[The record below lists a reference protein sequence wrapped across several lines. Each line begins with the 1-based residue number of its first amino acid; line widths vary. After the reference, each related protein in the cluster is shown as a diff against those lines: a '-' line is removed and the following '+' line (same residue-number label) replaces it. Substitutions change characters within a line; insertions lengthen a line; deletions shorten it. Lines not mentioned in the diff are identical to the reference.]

1 MKNKWLSALL
11 AVLLCFTFV
20 IPAFAAPASSVRVLD
35 GADLLTASEAA
46 DVAAALDEVSEQ
58 HSMEFAIV
66 TVDSLGEFTPADYAD
81 DTFDDLFD
89 GADGALLL
97 VSMQYRDWYISTCGS
112 AIRMFTDAGIDY
124 IGEKVSSLLSDGKY
138 ADAFMK
144 FAELCDQFA
153 TQAETGEPYDS
164 NNLPR
169 EPLSAIWILIAIVV
183 GFVLSGMVVS
193 GMKSKLKT
201 VRAQNEAANYVRD
214 GSMNLTNSRDLYLY
228 HTVTRAK
235 KADNNNKRSSGSSTH
250 TSSSGRTHGGG
261 GGKF

>member
-112 AIRMFTDAGIDY
+112 AIRVFTDARIED
-124 IGEKVSSLLSDGKY
+124 IGEQVTPLLRDGKY

-153 TQAETGEPYDS
+153 SQ
-164 NNLPR
+164 PR

-235 KADNNNKRSSGSSTH
+235 KADNNNNKRSSGSSTH

>member
-11 AVLLCFTFV
+11 VVLICFTCV
-20 IPAFAAPASSVRVLD
+20 IPAFAAPVSSVRVLD
-35 GADLLTASEAA
+35 GADLLTDSEAA
-46 DVAAALDEVSEQ
+46 DVAAALEEVSRQ

-66 TVDSLGEFTPADYAD
+66 TVDSLGKFSPAQYAD

-97 VSMQYRDWYISTCGS
+97 VSMQYSDWYISTCGS
-112 AIRMFTDAGIDY
+112 AIRIFTDDRIDY
-124 IGEKVSSLLSDGKY
+124 IGEQVTPLLHDGKY
-138 ADAFMK
+138 AEAFEQ
-144 FAELCDQFA
+144 FAELCDQFVS
-153 TQAETGEPYDS
+153 QPK
-164 NNLPR
+164 
-169 EPLSAIWILIAIVV
+169 EPLSAIWIPIAIIA
-183 GFVLSGMVVS
+183 GFVLAGMVVS
-193 GMKSKLKT
+193 GMKGQLKT

-228 HTVTRAK
+228 HTVTRAR
-235 KADNNNKRSSGSSTH
+235 KADNNKRSSGSSTH

>member
-20 IPAFAAPASSVRVLD
+20 IPAFAAPVSSVRVLD

-97 VSMQYRDWYISTCGS
+97 VSMQYSDWYISTCGS
-112 AIRMFTDAGIDY
+112 AIRVFTDAGIDY

-138 ADAFMK
+138 ADAFEK

-183 GFVLSGMVVS
+183 GFVLAGMVVS

-235 KADNNNKRSSGSSTH
+235 KADNNKRSSGSSTH